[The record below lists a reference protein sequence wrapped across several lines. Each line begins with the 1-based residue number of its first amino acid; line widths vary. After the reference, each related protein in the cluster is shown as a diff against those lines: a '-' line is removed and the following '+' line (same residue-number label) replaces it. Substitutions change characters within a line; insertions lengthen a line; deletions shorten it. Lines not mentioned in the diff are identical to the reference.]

1 MIKNNR
7 PYTNE
12 NGYEDAELITDT
24 TPVEMKAVQEWI
36 RDNIRP
42 ADTVYERSSYGL
54 KHFLEHDTGVYLT
67 NNQFKDAMYLAGFMP
82 EDENELNWSYR
93 IFFPREVSYNPSP
106 FVRWLKEKHL
116 GKDTPIGDLAADVA
130 AETSFPVFAEHSV
143 IKQYLEYMNAC
154 DGVMDAFETAWKE
167 YAATAQP
174 AWQ

>member
-12 NGYEDAELITDT
+12 NGYEDAELITDA

-42 ADTVYERSSYGL
+42 AETVYERTSYGL
-54 KHFLEHDTGVYLT
+54 KHVLEHDTGVYLT

-116 GKDTPIGDLAADVA
+116 GKDTPIGDLAADTV
-130 AETSFPVFAEHSV
+130 SDCDFPALAVHDV
-143 IKQYLEYMNAC
+143 IERYLRFKRAC
-154 DGVMDAFETAWKE
+154 DGAMEAFEAAWKE
-167 YAATAQP
+167 YVAAGQP
-174 AWQ
+174 AG